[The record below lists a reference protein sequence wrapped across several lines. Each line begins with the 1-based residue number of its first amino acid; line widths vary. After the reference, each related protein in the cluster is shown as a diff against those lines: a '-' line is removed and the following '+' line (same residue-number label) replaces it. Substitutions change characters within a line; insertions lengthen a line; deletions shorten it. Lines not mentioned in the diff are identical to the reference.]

1 MHTTLIEIRA
11 YHPCVERWETLL
23 RFLGKTRPDE
33 KPLSLKTILKSN
45 GLDDAVWCLR
55 AVDGYDREKSL
66 FAIKC
71 VRRVQHLLK
80 DQRSVNALDVAEAY
94 ANGLVS
100 AEELRKAREEA
111 WVAMWAASGA
121 ERMAGEAVWAAAKG
135 ISWASEGFSWASEGI
150 SWASEGARIAARM
163 DALASAAEEAAAL
176 AIGATARVA
185 AAATAGVAMAVA
197 EAAWAAW
204 AAERDFQTNLFI
216 EMFSSTQE
224 EK

>member
-1 MHTTLIEIRA
+1 MYTTLIEIRA
-11 YHPCVERWETLL
+11 YHPCVEGWETLL
-23 RFLGKTRPDE
+23 RFLGKTKPDDE
-33 KPLSLKTILKSN
+33 PLSLKTILKSN

-55 AVDGYDREKSL
+55 AVDGYDREKTL

-135 ISWASEGFSWASEGI
+135 ISWASEG
-150 SWASEGARIAARM
+150 ARIAARM

-176 AIGATARVA
+176 AAD
-185 AAATAGVAMAVA
+185 ATAGVAMAVA

-204 AAERDFQTNLFI
+204 ASEREFQTNLFI